1 MIVHIEMYSEDSYS
15 IRSDYLDYNYIY
27 SKDSRNSL
35 TKRVKMT
42 PASIGSYVLFS
53 HLDEDYIDSLDLDS
67 CYYAIA
73 YYLCTPSFIK
83 KSMNKINKNIC
94 IKEIIFDSCQ
104 NFDTFEINDS
114 LKFETLVL
122 RSYKH
127 FTLTSK
133 NQNPYLTSVAS
144 INVDSLHVGTEIFIN
159 SLTINSSDNPIPVTG
174 FKNLKFLKDLYI
186 SDIIRI
192 DSNYL
197 NCFIQTTKNLTSLS
211 IINCHLYNFPRFDDE
226 NSSIRELIL
235 GKNFIST
242 LNSTFSKL
250 YQLRTL
256 DLSYNK
262 IVELPNSFLQLLST
276 REILATLENNPL
288 SDTCRKSVEDFN
300 KRNKRNHIYIT
311 DK

>member
-1 MIVHIEMYSEDSYS
+1 MIIHVEMHSEDSYS
-15 IRSDYLDYNYIY
+15 IRSDYIDYNYIY
-27 SKDSRNSL
+27 SKDSNNSL
-35 TKRVKMT
+35 TKRVKKT
-42 PASIGSYVLFS
+42 PARNGSYVLFA

-67 CYYAIA
+67 CYYSVA
-73 YYLCTPSFIK
+73 YYLCTQSFIK
-83 KSMNKINKNIC
+83 KSMKKINKNIC
-94 IKEIIFDSCQ
+94 IKKIFFDSCQ

-114 LKFETLVL
+114 LKIETIVL

-144 INVDSLHVGTEIFIN
+144 INVDSLHVGTEIFIS
-159 SLTINSSDNPIPVTG
+159 SLTINSSDNSIPVTG
-174 FKNLKFLKDLYI
+174 LRNLKFLKDLYI
-186 SDIIRI
+186 SDITRI

-197 NCFIQTTKNLTSLS
+197 NSFIQTTKNLTSLS
-211 IINCHLYNFPRFDDE
+211 IINCHLYNFPQFDDE

-250 YQLRTL
+250 YLLRTL

-262 IVELPNSFLQLLST
+262 IVELPNSFLQLLRT
-276 REILATLENNPL
+276 RKILTTLENNPL
-288 SDTCRKSVEDFN
+288 SDTFKKSVEDFN
-300 KRNKRNHIYIT
+300 TKNKDDHIYIT